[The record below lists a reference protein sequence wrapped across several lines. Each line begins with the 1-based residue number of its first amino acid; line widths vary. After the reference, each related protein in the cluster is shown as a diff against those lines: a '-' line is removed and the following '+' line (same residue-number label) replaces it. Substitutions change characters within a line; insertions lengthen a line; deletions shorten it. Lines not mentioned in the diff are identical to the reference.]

1 MRGRPT
7 PQAAHEAHEAASH
20 AHTAYLY
27 SDGGAE
33 FSEVNISKLRPYGEF

>member
-7 PQAAHEAHEAASH
+7 PQAAHEAASH

-33 FSEVNISKLRPYGEF
+33 FFEVNIFKLRPYGEI